1 MRGSD
6 EFAQDTFA
14 WLHRRRDSF
23 RGPHRGRCGLCLRP
37 CPGYD
42 GGDGRRQWRALDL
55 GTVKAVLEADAPR
68 VSCRRH
74 GVVVA
79 AVPWALHGTGHT
91 YAFDDTVAW
100 LTVRCSKTAVRE
112 LMRVA
117 WRTVGSIITRVSADA
132 MARTDRF
139 ANLTRIGIDE
149 ISYKR
154 GPPLLDC
161 DCRSRHA
168 SVDLGCAGTGQGNPE
183 HVLRRARPGP
193 VRSHYPRVG

>member
-1 MRGSD
+1 MERSVGRREDGVRVGGVRPGAGPVGGS
-6 EFAQDTFA
+6 
-14 WLHRRRDSF
+14 
-23 RGPHRGRCGLCLRP
+23 GPAHETGTGSLRSVP
-37 CPGYD
+37 QTCPGYD

-79 AVPWALHGTGHT
+79 AVPWARHGAGHT

-132 MARTDRF
+132 MAGDR
-139 ANLTRIGIDE
+139 
-149 ISYKR
+149 
-154 GPPLLDC
+154 
-161 DCRSRHA
+161 
-168 SVDLGCAGTGQGNPE
+168 
-183 HVLRRARPGP
+183 P
-193 VRSHYPRVG
+193 VREPVPDRDR